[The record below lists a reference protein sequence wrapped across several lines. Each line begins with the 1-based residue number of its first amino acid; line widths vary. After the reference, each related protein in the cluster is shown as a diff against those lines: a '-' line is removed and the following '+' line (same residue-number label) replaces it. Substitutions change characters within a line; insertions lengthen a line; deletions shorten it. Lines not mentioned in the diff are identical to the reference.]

1 MLPPKL
7 IVLRPPEPGKG
18 LGSSDDERSSLSF
31 MLGHMLGACEGSA
44 HCVLSCQEL
53 PMLEVTNAMQASEM
67 IISLSLLQNLGL
79 ESILRSQIL
88 TSVSMN

>member
-53 PMLEVTNAMQASEM
+53 CIRHGHFGMPCAADA
-67 IISLSLLQNLGL
+67 
-79 ESILRSQIL
+79 
-88 TSVSMN
+88 